1 MFRPETGTW
10 KTVFAA
16 RDLAHSVPQLVG
28 KEGKYFS
35 ISCKY
40 NMLTSSWES
49 CCVSGHCF
57 CFGTNCAETEKVP
70 AYSLSR
76 KTDSAF
82 QYSFSLAKRKGP
94 DAQNLP
100 CKQGRFW
107 GEAHRRQTE
116 TRSRVQSMFSRRFC
130 VRCIPARQ
138 AACGRRQW

>member
-76 KTDSAF
+76 KMDSAF
-82 QYSFSLAKRKGP
+82 QYSFSLAKHKGP
-94 DAQNLP
+94 DVQNLP
-100 CKQGRFW
+100 CKQNL
-107 GEAHRRQTE
+107 TN
-116 TRSRVQSMFSRRFC
+116 
-130 VRCIPARQ
+130 
-138 AACGRRQW
+138 